1 VRWVAAV
8 ALAACGGGRH
18 PGTAGPVVT
27 PTPNAELAV
36 GSDVGLVML
45 DGVGYAFDPRH
56 VSVLRGAQVIAR
68 ANAPGRPWTAAV
80 ALPGP
85 DGARWAVGLAGGAL
99 WRVTSTGELE
109 PIGARLGIGDARV
122 LSVDA
127 SGTGFAIGL
136 AGGVAFSRDGVH
148 LERFSG
154 GDVTHVA
161 IASARVAVG
170 RADSIEVFDLE
181 HSVRVVYAVDGP
193 SAVAFVGASGPSGP
207 SGPSGDDARLV
218 VMAGGT
224 AYAEDGGSLRR
235 IAVPGRVREL
245 AVSGPRIWLVVGGAL
260 FSLDQR
266 ALVEAIPTLPPGAF
280 IHRASAGDV
289 WVSQAGRSI
298 RYSLAA
304 RSNATDWQAVV
315 APVFQRACSKCHL
328 PGGAADLDLST
339 PTQWAAHADAIH
351 HMVDTEAMPP
361 AGAPISA
368 ADRATLQ
375 HWLTR

>member
-18 PGTAGPVVT
+18 PGTAGPVVA

-36 GSDVGLVML
+36 GSEVGLVVL
-45 DGVGYAFDPRH
+45 DGVGYAFDPQH

-80 ALPGP
+80 GLAGP

-109 PIGARLGIGDARV
+109 PIGARLGIGDVRV

-127 SGTGFAIGL
+127 TGTGFAIGL

-148 LERFSG
+148 VERFSG

-170 RADSIEVFDLE
+170 RADSIEVFEFAD
-181 HSVRVVYAVDGP
+181 
-193 SAVAFVGASGPSGP
+193 ASRRSGLSGP

-218 VMAGGT
+218 VMAGDT

-235 IAVPGRVREL
+235 IPVPGRVREL
-245 AVSGPRIWLVVGGAL
+245 AVSGPRIWLVVDGGL

-266 ALVEAIPTLPPGAF
+266 VLVEAIPILPPGAL

-298 RYSLAA
+298 RYSLGA

-328 PGGAADLDLST
+328 PDGQADLDLST
-339 PTQWAAHADAIH
+339 PIQWAAHADAIH
-351 HMVDTEAMPP
+351 HMLDTQAMPP
-361 AGAPISA
+361 AGAPISD
-368 ADRATLQ
+368 ADRVTLQ
-375 HWLTR
+375 RWLTR